1 MIIWYRA
8 KVAPGVDMTRVLFF
22 CITNHAGADGAISFS
37 GGGQVHLELYVAEAG
52 ADEPIMNRSPAVESF
67 YTSWIWRKCRKAFAE
82 SKGNLCER
90 CLKRGI
96 IEAGSK
102 DRPLEVHHK
111 IPLTAENVT
120 DPEVALA
127 WSNLMLLCKSCHDEE
142 RERKAKRWRIG
153 PDGRVQV

>member
-1 MIIWYRA
+1 MA
-8 KVAPGVDMTRVLFF
+8 
-22 CITNHAGADGAISFS
+22 
-37 GGGQVHLELYVAEAG
+37 AEG
-52 ADEPIMNRSPAVESF
+52 ADEPLNREPAVESF

-96 IEAGSK
+96 IQPGSK
-102 DRPLEVHHK
+102 EHPLEVHHVT
-111 IPLTAENVT
+111 PLTADNVK
-120 DPEVALA
+120 DPDVALA